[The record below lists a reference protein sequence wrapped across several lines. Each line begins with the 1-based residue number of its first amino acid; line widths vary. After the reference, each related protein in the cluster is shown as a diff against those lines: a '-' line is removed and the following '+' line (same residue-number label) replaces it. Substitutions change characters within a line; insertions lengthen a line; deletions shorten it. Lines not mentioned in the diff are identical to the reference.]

1 LTSFYC
7 GLEVIDMRAIPAVAF
22 LLVLGIGLSAGALPG
37 YPYPTVW
44 GTVINVLDG
53 NQIVV
58 EVVSASTPDWI
69 VGSQETVRYLGS
81 YASPTEATICGAIAT
96 QVNSQMTF
104 GRLVYLEF
112 DQTLRDAD
120 GVLLAYVYLDGGAYS
135 MVNAMLVTLGIT
147 KATVMEPNT
156 RYANILL
163 ALEATAYRLQLGCLA
178 P

>member
-1 LTSFYC
+1 
-7 GLEVIDMRAIPAVAF
+7 MRAILVVTC

-44 GTVINVLDG
+44 GTVINVLGG
-53 NQIVV
+53 NQIVL
-58 EVVSASTPDWI
+58 EVVGASTPDWI

-81 YASPTEATICGAIAT
+81 YASRTEATICGAIAT
-96 QVNSQMTF
+96 QVNYQMTF

-135 MVNAMLVTLGIT
+135 MVNAMLVAMGIT
-147 KATVMEPNT
+147 KVTAMESNT
-156 RYANILL
+156 RYANVFL
-163 ALEATAYRLQLGCLA
+163 ALEATAYQLRLGCLA
-178 P
+178 PQ